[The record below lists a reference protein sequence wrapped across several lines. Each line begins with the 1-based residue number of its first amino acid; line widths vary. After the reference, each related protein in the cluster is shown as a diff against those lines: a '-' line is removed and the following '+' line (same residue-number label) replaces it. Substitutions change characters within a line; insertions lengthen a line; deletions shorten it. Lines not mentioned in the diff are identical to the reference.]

1 MAKTNKSCNNNYR
14 NNKTGGKGKFSR
26 NQNRKSTY
34 EENSKDDLKGKTS
47 ARNDS
52 GWYQADSVLMKD
64 AANLPFPNA
73 LGMPLQLR
81 DALSGVSPFNGQFTL
96 PGIMRINVVTT
107 PGTMGDWNDPINVA
121 IRDIYSFV
129 RHQNSGSKNYDAA
142 DLGVY
147 FYAYDSCATYYAY
160 LVRIYGT
167 VRTLL
172 MRNRYTP
179 EDLITVMGVD
189 YKNITDNLAQL
200 RAYINT
206 FAARLAAMRVPS
218 DLHFIERHMW
228 LFSHIFADS
237 NTDKCQMYIVNP
249 AAFWEYKV
257 GQTADKTGFFMS
269 EKVPQ
274 FGALY
279 DFERLTVFGNA
290 LLNSVLNSEDFNIM
304 SGDILKAYGDK
315 TFTISMISEDYTV
328 PIVYEPEFL
337 LQLHNATV
345 CKLES
350 TLGDDKAQYMKW
362 VIQQDYSTTPNVG
375 ALTANLDMSL
385 ETTEGTTKDGFM
397 YALGL
402 GLQQPLDMPVEN
414 PTPELVA
421 IATRMKISAIYT
433 NTVGDKKVMRPY
445 AYGTEIVVGVWIYN
459 KDSATRTLDIKSP
472 EFLFNASERLCFSV
486 CPLYYT
492 YVSSDVSTG
501 SISNIVSLI
510 GSVDNITMLPAS
522 VLYNIHR
529 AALLGMFGLA
539 K

>member
-1 MAKTNKSCNNNYR
+1 MAKNTKCENKNYR
-14 NNKTGGKGKFSR
+14 NDRRGRGNGKQS
-26 NQNRKSTY
+26 RKSTY
-34 EENSKDDLKGKTS
+34 EEATKEDLKGKTS
-47 ARNDS
+47 SRNDS
-52 GWYQADSVLMKD
+52 GWYQADSVLMRD

-73 LGMPLQLR
+73 LGMPLHLR
-81 DALSGVSPFNGQFTL
+81 DNLGGIVPTFGDPFTL

-107 PGTMGDWNDPINVA
+107 PGTLGDWNDPINVA

-160 LVRIYGT
+160 LVRLYGS

-172 MRNRYTP
+172 LRNRYTP
-179 EDLITVMGVD
+179 EDLVAVMGVD

-206 FAARLAAMRVPS
+206 FAARLSAMRVPS

-249 AAFWEYKV
+249 AAFWEYRV
-257 GQTADKTGFFMS
+257 GATADKTGFFMS

-315 TFTISMISEDYTV
+315 TFTISMISEDYSV
-328 PIVYEPEFL
+328 PVVYEPEFL

-345 CKLES
+345 CNLES
-350 TLGDDKAQYMKW
+350 VQGDSYAQYMDW
-362 VIQQDYSTTPNVG
+362 TIQQDYSETPNVG
-375 ALTANLDMSL
+375 ALVANFDMDL
-385 ETTEGTTKDGFM
+385 EAGLEGGKAPFLYGMAT
-397 YALGL
+397 
-402 GLQQPLDMPVEN
+402 GLQQPLDLPVEN

-421 IATRMKISAIYT
+421 IATRMKMNAIYT
-433 NTVGDKKVMRPY
+433 NALNNKKVMRPY

-459 KDSATRTLDIKSP
+459 KSKTTHTLEVRNP
-472 EFLFNASERLCFSV
+472 EPLQSNDRLYFSV
-486 CPLYYT
+486 CPLFYT
-492 YVSSDVSTG
+492 YASGDVSTG
-501 SISNIVSLI
+501 SISNSVHLV
-510 GSVDNITMLPAS
+510 GSVDNITMLPS
-522 VLYNIHR
+522 SILYNIHR

>member
-1 MAKTNKSCNNNYR
+1 MANNNKKRY
-14 NNKTGGKGKFSR
+14 NNKDRRGNNNCGK

-34 EENSKDDLKGKTS
+34 EETKAEDLKGKTS

-52 GWYQADSVLMKD
+52 GWYQADSTLMRD

-73 LGMPLQLR
+73 LGMPMGIQDGLT
-81 DALSGVSPFNGQFTL
+81 GVVPTKSSSIIL

-107 PGTMGDWNDPINVA
+107 PGTMGTWNDPINVA

-129 RHQNSGSKNYDAA
+129 RHQNSGAKNYDAA

-160 LVRIYGT
+160 LVRLYGT

-189 YKNITDNLAQL
+189 YKDITDNLAQL

-206 FAARLAAMRVPS
+206 FAARMSAMRVPS

-237 NTDKCQMYIVNP
+237 QTDKCQLYVVNP
-249 AAFWEYKV
+249 AAFWEYKT
-257 GQTADKTGFFMS
+257 GTTAADTGFFMS
-269 EKVPQ
+269 EKVPMR
-274 FGALY
+274 GALY
-279 DFERLTVFGNA
+279 TFERLTVFGNA

-315 TFTISMISEDYTV
+315 TFTINMISEDYQV
-328 PIVYEPEFL
+328 PVVYEPEFL

-345 CKLES
+345 CCIENNITDS
-350 TLGDDKAQYMKW
+350 EAQYLNWK
-362 VIQQDYSTTPNVG
+362 IQQDYSETPNVG
-375 ALTANLDMSL
+375 ALTANLDMYVNEDEMPNVEPLSR
-385 ETTEGTTKDGFM
+385 G
-397 YALGL
+397 LGI
-402 GLQQPLDMPVEN
+402 GLQQPLDLPVEN
-414 PTPELVA
+414 PTAELVA
-421 IATRMKISAIYT
+421 IATRMKVNAVFTSDVSGKHI
-433 NTVGDKKVMRPY
+433 MRPY
-445 AYGTEIVVGVWIYN
+445 AYGTEIVVGAWIYS
-459 KDSATRTLDIKSP
+459 KSATTHMLDP
-472 EFLFNASERLCFSV
+472 VPGRFDQVTMRLCFSV
-486 CPLYYT
+486 LPLYYS
-492 YVSSDVSTG
+492 YISSDPATGVISGDISIVGST
-501 SISNIVSLI
+501 
-510 GSVDNITMLPAS
+510 DNITMLPATI
-522 VLYNIHR
+522 LFNIHR